1 MRIQLSE
8 HFTYGKLLRF
18 TFPSIVMMIFT
29 SIYSVVDGVF
39 VSNFAGKTPF
49 AAINLIMPLLI
60 IAGAPGFMVGT
71 GGSAIVAKTMG
82 QGKPELA
89 NRYFSLL
96 VCAAAVGGAA
106 VGWLGAAFARPI
118 ASALGAEGEMLE
130 CCVLYARI
138 ILAANPFFI
147 LQNVF
152 QSFFVAAEKPKLGLY
167 VTVGAGLTNILLD
180 ALLVGVFR
188 WGVAGAAIATILSQ
202 AVGGLTPAA
211 YFLRKNDS
219 LLRLVRP
226 RFDGRVLWKT
236 CTNGSSELMT
246 NISISLVN
254 MLYNVQLIRFAG
266 EDGVAAYGVI
276 MYVNFIFIGVFVG
289 YSIGSAPIV
298 GYHFGAQNHDEL
310 KSLFSKSLVLL
321 GGASLVLTVLA
332 ELLAGLLA
340 GIFVSYDLALLEM
353 TRRGFRIYSV
363 AFLMMGFNI
372 FASAFFTALNDG
384 LVSAFLSFLR
394 TLVFQIAAVL
404 ILPIF
409 LELDG
414 VWWSIAAA
422 EGVALVVSGIC
433 FWKFSGKYH
442 YLD

>member
-147 LQNVF
+147 LQNMF
-152 QSFFVAAEKPKLGLY
+152 QSFFVVAEKPKLGLY